1 MSEVSVA
8 SEPVALVDSG
18 RPPAGD
24 DSGRPH
30 AGDDDKRATQKRCAV
45 CRTESLAQETL
56 RFVLSPDGELRFDPG
71 RKAPGRGVSICTK
84 NACLLAL
91 RPGLPGVKALGEAQ
105 PLNEVF
111 WASFDKMLAQDVLGK
126 LGLLWRQRKL
136 IVGAEPAKDA
146 ANVSCAMVANDAG
159 SSARDAVREKPVV
172 VQLPVSCDALGHA
185 LGKDRVA
192 VVALGHDDVTKA
204 MGLSARAVL
213 WSDRAA
219 FQGGNHG

>member
-1 MSEVSVA
+1 MVEVS
-8 SEPVALVDSG
+8 SESVSAEIESEALET
-18 RPPAGD
+18 
-24 DSGRPH
+24 
-30 AGDDDKRATQKRCAV
+30 KRATHKRCAV
-45 CRTESLAQETL
+45 CRTESVAYETL
-56 RFVLSPDGELRFDPG
+56 RFVRAAPEKGAPVGQLGELRFDPG

-84 NACLLAL
+84 NACVQAL
-91 RPGLPGVKALGEAQ
+91 RPGLPGVKALGDVQ
-105 PLNEVF
+105 PLSAEF
-111 WASFDKMLAQDVLGK
+111 WASFDTMLAQDVLGK

-136 IVGAEPAKDA
+136 VVGAEPSKDA
-146 ANVSCAMVANDAG
+146 QNVSCALVANDAG
-159 SSARDAVREKPVV
+159 SNAKDAVREKPAVYT
-172 VQLPVSCDALGHA
+172 LPVSCEALGYA